1 MEKFRSKNFNLV
13 LYPEDMTHYL
23 AIDKIKNEGYDYAI
37 IKHDRDID
45 DNGEIKKAHYHIV
58 LRFKNAKWNT
68 ALAEELGIAENY
80 IQQCR
85 DLKRSLLY
93 LIHFYDEDKT
103 QYLIKEVQG
112 SLKVVLE
119 QAIKNDGKSESEKI
133 LEIFDEIDKCNYYI
147 YYSTFCRHIA
157 SMGYWDVLRRSSGL
171 VIRYIE
177 EHNSNVL

>member
-1 MEKFRSKNFNLV
+1 MDKFRCKNFNLV
-13 LYPEDMTHYL
+13 LYPEDSTHYL
-23 AIDKIKNEGYDYAI
+23 ALYKIQKEGYDYALI
-37 IKHDRDID
+37 MHDRDID
-45 DNGEIKKAHYHIV
+45 DNGEVKKKHYHCV

-93 LIHFYDEDKT
+93 LIHFYDEDKA
-103 QYLIKEVQG
+103 QYLVKEVQG
-112 SLKVVLE
+112 SLKVLLE
-119 QAIKNDGKSESEKI
+119 QAIKNDGKSESEKVI
-133 LEIFDEIDKCNYYI
+133 EIFDIIDKTEYYI

-157 SMGYWDVLRRSSGL
+157 NLGYWDVLRRSSGL
-171 VIRYIE
+171 IMRYIE